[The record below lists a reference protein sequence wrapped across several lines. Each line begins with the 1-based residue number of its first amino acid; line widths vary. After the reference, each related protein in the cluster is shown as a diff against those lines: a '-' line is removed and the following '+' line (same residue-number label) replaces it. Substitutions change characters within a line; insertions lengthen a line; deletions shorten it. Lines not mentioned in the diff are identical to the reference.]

1 MPRPRIEI
9 QPAAL
14 LMFALA
20 FFFDADGLLSA
31 LVPAVCVHE
40 LGHLLALKACGRRV
54 LRLRITITGLE
65 LDYAPRLE
73 GLQSIL
79 CAAAGP
85 LAGGVYAFA
94 ACAVGRPFWLASGAA
109 SFLLTA
115 FNLLPIF
122 PLDGGR
128 VLTAI
133 LPGQTGRGL
142 SFAAAVLLLSGGVW
156 IFLSF
161 RSPALLLAGAW
172 LTLCN
177 APCFFRAS
185 GIE

>member
-40 LGHLLALKACGRRV
+40 LGHLLALKACGRRILC
-54 LRLRITITGLE
+54 LRVAITGLE

-85 LAGGVYAFA
+85 LAGGIYALA
-94 ACAVGRPFWLASGAA
+94 ACAAGRPFWLVSGAA

-115 FNLLPIF
+115 FNLLPIL

-128 VLTAI
+128 VLSAL
-133 LPGQTGRGL
+133 LPGKAGRRL
-142 SFAAAVLLLSGGVW
+142 SFAAAALLLSGGVW
-156 IFLSF
+156 MFLSF
-161 RSPALLLAGAW
+161 QSPALLFAGAW

-177 APCFFRAS
+177 ATCFFRAS

>member
-1 MPRPRIEI
+1 MPKIRIEV

-14 LMFALA
+14 LLLALA
-20 FFFDADGLLSA
+20 FFFDTDGLLSA

-40 LGHLLALKACGRRV
+40 LGHLLALKACGRRF
-54 LRLRITITGLE
+54 LRLRISLTGLE

-85 LAGGVYAFA
+85 LAGGVYALA
-94 ACAVGRPFWLASGAA
+94 ACAVGRPFWLVSGAG

-115 FNLLPIF
+115 FNLLPIL

-128 VLTAI
+128 VLSAL
-133 LPGQTGRGL
+133 LPGQAGRRL
-142 SFAAAVLLLSGGVW
+142 SLAAAVLLLSGGVW

-177 APCFFRAS
+177 TSCFFRAS